1 MLQQI
6 QFIGDNRMAD
16 ETNNSVSQQENLDD
30 TSQYIEAIKEM
41 KANSVSKQAYDK
53 LREENK
59 QLLDSLINGKEIEI
73 PKQREPVD
81 IDKIRSKLFDE
92 DRPLS
97 NLEYVSNALKLRDAL
112 LERGERDPFLPYGQN
127 ISPTDEDIT
136 KAERVATVMKECIE
150 YADGDSE
157 LFTNEL
163 MRRTNDAMPAKSAEI
178 ARRQSRKG
186 R

>member
-1 MLQQI
+1 
-6 QFIGDNRMAD
+6 MAD
-16 ETNNSVSQQENLDD
+16 ETNNSVSQQENVEQD
-30 TSQYIEAIKEM
+30 TNNYIEAIKEI

-59 QLLDSLINGKEIEI
+59 QLLDSLINGKEIEL
-73 PKQREPVD
+73 PKQKEPVD

-97 NLEYVSNALKLRDAL
+97 NLEYVSNALKLRDEL

-136 KAERVATVMKECIE
+136 KADRVATVMKECLE

-178 ARRQSRKG
+178 ARRNSKRKVK
-186 R
+186 

>member
-1 MLQQI
+1 MT
-6 QFIGDNRMAD
+6 D
-16 ETNNSVSQQENLDD
+16 ETNNSVSQQENVEQD
-30 TSQYIEAIKEM
+30 TNNYIEAIKEM

-53 LREENK
+53 LKEENK
-59 QLLDSLINGKEIEI
+59 QLLDSLINGKEIEL
-73 PKQREPVD
+73 PKQKEPVD

-97 NLEYVSNALKLRDAL
+97 NLEYVSNALKLRDEL
-112 LERGERDPFLPYGQN
+112 LEMGERDPFLPYGQN
-127 ISPTDEDIT
+127 ISPTDEDII
-136 KAERVATVMKECIE
+136 KADKVATVMKECVE

>member
-1 MLQQI
+1 
-6 QFIGDNRMAD
+6 MAD
-16 ETNNSVSQQENLDD
+16 ETNNSVSQQENVEQD
-30 TSQYIEAIKEM
+30 TNNYIEAIKEI

-59 QLLDSLINGKEIEI
+59 QLLDSLINGKEIEL
-73 PKQREPVD
+73 PKQKEPVD

-97 NLEYVSNALKLRDAL
+97 NLEYVSNALKLRDEL

-136 KAERVATVMKECIE
+136 KADRVATVMKECLE

-178 ARRQSRKG
+178 ARRQSKKG

>member
-1 MLQQI
+1 
-6 QFIGDNRMAD
+6 MAD
-16 ETNNSVSQQENLDD
+16 ETNNSVSQQENVEQD
-30 TSQYIEAIKEM
+30 TNNYIEAIKEI

-53 LREENK
+53 LKEENK
-59 QLLDSLINGKEIEI
+59 QLLDSLINGKEIEL
-73 PKQREPVD
+73 PKQKEPVD

-97 NLEYVSNALKLRDAL
+97 NLEYVSNALKLRDEL
-112 LERGERDPFLPYGQN
+112 LEMGERDPFLPYGQN
-127 ISPTDEDIT
+127 ISPTDEDII
-136 KAERVATVMKECIE
+136 KADKVATVMKECVE

-178 ARRQSRKG
+178 ARRNSKRKVK
-186 R
+186 

>member
-1 MLQQI
+1 MT
-6 QFIGDNRMAD
+6 D
-16 ETNNSVSQQENLDD
+16 EIDNSVSQQENVEQD
-30 TSQYIEAIKEM
+30 TNNYIEAIKEM

-53 LREENK
+53 LKEENK
-59 QLLDSLINGKEIEI
+59 QLLDSLINGKEIEL
-73 PKQREPVD
+73 PKQKEPVD

-97 NLEYVSNALKLRDAL
+97 NLEYVSNALKLRDEL

-127 ISPTDEDIT
+127 ISPTDEDII
-136 KAERVATVMKECIE
+136 KADRVATVMKECVE

-178 ARRQSRKG
+178 ARRNSKRKVK
-186 R
+186 

>member
-1 MLQQI
+1 MT
-6 QFIGDNRMAD
+6 D
-16 ETNNSVSQQENLDD
+16 EIDNSVSQQENVEQD
-30 TSQYIEAIKEM
+30 TNNYIEAIKEI

-59 QLLDSLINGKEIEI
+59 QLLDSLINGKEIEL
-73 PKQREPVD
+73 PKQKEPVD
-81 IDKIRSKLFDE
+81 INKIRATLFDE
-92 DRPLS
+92 NRPLS
-97 NLEYVSNALKLRDAL
+97 NLDYVSNALKLRDEL
-112 LERGERDPFLPYGQN
+112 LEKGERDPFLPYGQN

-136 KAERVATVMKECIE
+136 KAERVATVMKECVE

-178 ARRQSRKG
+178 ARRKSRKG

>member
-1 MLQQI
+1 MT
-6 QFIGDNRMAD
+6 D
-16 ETNNSVSQQENLDD
+16 ETNNSVSQQENVEQD
-30 TSQYIEAIKEM
+30 TNNYIEAIKEI

-59 QLLDSLINGKEIEI
+59 QLLDSLINGKEIEL
-73 PKQREPVD
+73 PKQKEPVD

-97 NLEYVSNALKLRDAL
+97 NLEYVSNALKLRDEL

-136 KAERVATVMKECIE
+136 KAERVATVMKECLE

-178 ARRQSRKG
+178 ARRNSKRKVK
-186 R
+186 

>member
-1 MLQQI
+1 
-6 QFIGDNRMAD
+6 MAD
-16 ETNNSVSQQENLDD
+16 ETNNSVSQQENVEQD
-30 TSQYIEAIKEM
+30 TNNYIEAIKEI

-59 QLLDSLINGKEIEI
+59 QLLDSLINGKEIEL
-73 PKQREPVD
+73 PKQKEPVD

-97 NLEYVSNALKLRDAL
+97 NLEYVSNALKLRDEL
-112 LERGERDPFLPYGQN
+112 LEKGERDPFLPYGQN

-136 KAERVATVMKECIE
+136 KAERVATVMKECLE

>member
-1 MLQQI
+1 
-6 QFIGDNRMAD
+6 MAD

-41 KANSVSKQAYDK
+41 KANSVSKKAYDK

-59 QLLDSLINGKEIEI
+59 QLLDSLINGKEIEL
-73 PKQREPVD
+73 PKQKEPVD
-81 IDKIRSKLFDE
+81 INKIRSTLFNE
-92 DRPLS
+92 DKPLN
-97 NLEYVSNALKLRDAL
+97 NLDYVSNALKLRDEL
-112 LERGERDPFLPYGQN
+112 IERGERDPFLPYGQN
-127 ISPTDEDIT
+127 ISPTDEDVI
-136 KAERVATVMKECIE
+136 KADRVATVMKECIE

-178 ARRQSRKG
+178 ARRNSKKG

>member
-1 MLQQI
+1 MT
-6 QFIGDNRMAD
+6 D
-16 ETNNSVSQQENLDD
+16 ETNNSVSQQENVEQD
-30 TSQYIEAIKEM
+30 TNNYIEAIKEI

-53 LREENK
+53 LKEENK
-59 QLLDSLINGKEIEI
+59 QLLDSLINGKEIEL
-73 PKQREPVD
+73 PKQKEPVD
-81 IDKIRSKLFDE
+81 INKIRAKLFDK
-92 DRPLS
+92 DKPLS
-97 NLEYVSNALKLRDAL
+97 NLDYVSNALKLRDEL

-127 ISPTDEDIT
+127 ISPTDEDII
-136 KAERVATVMKECIE
+136 KADKVATVMKECVE

>member
-1 MLQQI
+1 
-6 QFIGDNRMAD
+6 MAD

-41 KANSVSKQAYDK
+41 KANSVSKQAYEK
-53 LREENK
+53 LKEENK

-81 IDKIRSKLFDE
+81 INKIRSKLFDA
-92 DRPLS
+92 DRPLN
-97 NLEYVSNALKLRDAL
+97 NLEYVSNALKLRDEL

-127 ISPTDEDIT
+127 ISPTDEDII
-136 KAERVATVMKECIE
+136 KADRVATVMKECIE
-150 YADGDSE
+150 YSGGDSE

-178 ARRQSRKG
+178 ARRQSKKG

>member
-1 MLQQI
+1 
-6 QFIGDNRMAD
+6 MAD

-41 KANSVSKQAYDK
+41 KANSVSKQAYEK

-81 IDKIRSKLFDE
+81 IDKLRSKLFDE

-97 NLEYVSNALKLRDAL
+97 NLEYVSNALKLRDEL

-127 ISPTDEDIT
+127 ISPTEEDII
-136 KAERVATVMKECIE
+136 KADRVATVMKECIE
-150 YADGDSE
+150 YSGGDSE

-178 ARRQSRKG
+178 ARRQSKKG

>member
-1 MLQQI
+1 MT
-6 QFIGDNRMAD
+6 D
-16 ETNNSVSQQENLDD
+16 ETNNSVSQQENVEQD
-30 TSQYIEAIKEM
+30 TNNYIEAIKEI

-59 QLLDSLINGKEIEI
+59 QLLDSLINGKEIEL
-73 PKQREPVD
+73 PKQKEPVD
-81 IDKIRSKLFDE
+81 VNKIRSTLFDE
-92 DRPLS
+92 NRPLS
-97 NLEYVSNALKLRDAL
+97 NLEYVSNALKLRDEL

-136 KAERVATVMKECIE
+136 KAERVATVMKECLE